1 MHTKDLTRSLCPPVI
16 WNLAKRAKA
25 GPKKET
31 GFKGPYASWKQ
42 AVDNSNGWNSP
53 EILEKAVAAAE
64 AVIAGQAEFEQDTIV
79 REHIR
84 YSPLILGFLY
94 LAGTDRVDVVD
105 FGGSVATNYL
115 QNRKLIAGIPRT
127 WRIVEIPEL
136 VKVANQR
143 IQIDGVSFHARLREV
158 LPATNILYSGSLQ
171 YLEHPFDSLQETV
184 DGGAQLIA
192 LDRLL
197 VSRRFQSEIYVQQ
210 PSSRY
215 YASSYPV
222 WGFSLTEITRWFE
235 TRGFH
240 LVEHFASE
248 TQMEGPFAQ
257 CGLLFSK

>member
-1 MHTKDLTRSLCPPVI
+1 MI
-16 WNLAKRAKA
+16 WDIAKRAKA

-31 GFKGPYASWKQ
+31 GFQGPHATWKH
-42 AVDNSNGWNSP
+42 AVENSNGWNSP

-64 AVIAGQAEFEQDTIV
+64 AVVSGRAEFEQDTIV
-79 REHIR
+79 RDHIR

-115 QNRKLIAGIPRT
+115 QNRKLIARIPCT

-136 VKVANQR
+136 VNVANQR
-143 IQIDGVSFHARLREV
+143 IQIDGVSFHARLRDV
-158 LPATNILYSGSLQ
+158 LPAGHVLYSGSLQ
-171 YLEHPFDSLQETV
+171 CLEHPFDSLQETV

-197 VSRRFQSEIYVQQ
+197 ISRGSQSEIYVLQ

-215 YASSYPV
+215 YSSSYPV
-222 WGFSLTEITRWFE
+222 WAFSLTEITGWFE
-235 TRGFH
+235 SRGFR
-240 LVEHFASE
+240 LVEHFVSE
-248 TQMEGPFAQ
+248 IQMEEPFAQ